1 MGRKGFKDH
10 GLSNTP
16 QHIAWQNTIARC
28 HSPTHSRYARYG
40 GRGIVVCER
49 WHTYLNFLEDMG
61 ERPEGMSLERLDN
74 DKGYSP
80 DNCKWATRSEQARNS
95 SQNRV
100 IEYAG
105 KTQTLVEW
113 ALELGINYQTLH
125 TRLTFAKLTVEQAFT
140 RPLRRNSR
148 HLP

>member
-10 GLSNTP
+10 GLSHTP

-28 HSPTHSRYARYG
+28 HRPTHKRYLDYG
-40 GRGIVVCER
+40 GRGILVCER
-49 WHTYLNFLEDMG
+49 WHTYLNYLEDMG
-61 ERPEGMSLERLDN
+61 ERPEGMSLERIDN

-80 DNCKWATRSEQARNS
+80 DNCKWATTHEQARNS
-95 SQNRV
+95 RQNV
-100 IEYAG
+100 NITYKG
-105 KTQTLVEW
+105 KTQTLKDWSV
-113 ALELGINYQTLH
+113 ELGVNYQTLH